1 MGRLLDIGYFKKT
14 IKERV
19 KYAKE
24 RTVIN
29 KMYAWNLD
37 KEYYDGKRINGYG
50 GFKYDGRWKA
60 LLPKI
65 IKKYKLTK
73 KSKVLDLGCKKG
85 FLLKDLN
92 ILLPQIKSYGIENHS
107 YALKKA
113 VKCNSKLIKSD
124 YYKIPFKNKYFD
136 FVIAFNS
143 LYMQNLGDV
152 IKSLKEIERV
162 SKKSYIVLA
171 SGETDEERN
180 KFYRWTL
187 IGTSILLKKEWKTL
201 FKKIKFKGDYYF
213 SSAKSLG
220 VQITKKL
227 KN

>member
-1 MGRLLDIGYFKKT
+1 MGKFFDIGYFKKP
-14 IKERV
+14 V
-19 KYAKE
+19 KVRAKVARE

-29 KMYAWNLD
+29 KMYAWDLG
-37 KEYYDGKRINGYG
+37 KEYYDGKRLNGYG
-50 GFKYDGRWKA
+50 GFKYDGRWLK

-92 ILLPQIKSYGIENHS
+92 ILIPGIKSYGIENHS
-107 YALKKA
+107 YALKKS
-113 VKCNSKLIKSD
+113 VRCKSKLIKSE
-124 YYKIPFKNKYFD
+124 YYKLPFKNNYFD

-152 IKSLKEIERV
+152 IKSLKEIQRV

-171 SGETDEERN
+171 SGENDEERN
-180 KFYRWTL
+180 KFYKWTL
-187 IGTSILLKKEWKTL
+187 IGTSILLKSEWKIL

-220 VQITKKL
+220 V
-227 KN
+227 

>member
-1 MGRLLDIGYFKKT
+1 MGKHLDIGYFKKP
-14 IKERV
+14 IKVRAKV
-19 KYAKE
+19 AKE

-29 KMYAWNLD
+29 KIKAWELG
-37 KEYYDGKRINGYG
+37 KEYYDGSRLNGYG
-50 GFKYDGRWKA
+50 GFKYDGRWLK
-60 LLPKI
+60 LLPQI
-65 IKKYKLTK
+65 IKRYKLNK
-73 KSKVLDLGCKKG
+73 NSRVLDLGCKKG

-92 ILLPQIKSYGIENHS
+92 ILIPGIKSYGVENHP

-113 VKCNSKLIKSD
+113 IKCESKLIQSE
-124 YYKIPFKNKYFD
+124 YYNLPFKKNHFD

-143 LYMQNLGDV
+143 LYMHNLGDV

-171 SGETDEERN
+171 SGENDEERN
-180 KFYRWTL
+180 KFYKWTL

-220 VQITKKL
+220 V
-227 KN
+227 

>member
-1 MGRLLDIGYFKKT
+1 MGKHIDIGYFKKP
-14 IKERV
+14 IKVRAKV
-19 KYAKE
+19 AKE

-29 KMYAWNLD
+29 KMYAWELG
-37 KEYYDGKRINGYG
+37 KEYYDGSRLNGYG
-50 GFKYDGRWKA
+50 GFKYDGRWLN
-60 LLPKI
+60 LLPKL
-65 IKKYKLTK
+65 IKKYKLTS

-92 ILLPQIKSYGIENHS
+92 ILIPGIKSYGIENHP

-113 VKCNSKLIKSD
+113 VKCNSKLIRSEYTKL
-124 YYKIPFKNKYFD
+124 PFKNKSLD

-171 SGETDEERN
+171 SGENNEERN
-180 KFYRWTL
+180 KFYKWTL
-187 IGTSILLKKEWKTL
+187 IGTSILLKKEWKAL
-201 FKKIKFKGDYYF
+201 FKKIKFNGDYYF

-220 VQITKKL
+220 V
-227 KN
+227 

>member
-1 MGRLLDIGYFKKT
+1 MGKHFDIGYFKKP
-14 IKERV
+14 V
-19 KYAKE
+19 KVRAKVAKE

-29 KMYAWNLD
+29 KMYAWQLG
-37 KEYYDGKRINGYG
+37 KEYYDGSRLNGYG
-50 GFKYDGRWKA
+50 GFRYDGRWLK

-65 IKKYKLTK
+65 IKKYKLTN

-92 ILLPQIKSYGIENHS
+92 KLLPGIKTYGIENHS
-107 YALKKA
+107 YALKKS
-113 VKCNSKLIKSD
+113 VNCKSKLIKSD
-124 YYKIPFKNKYFD
+124 YYNIPFKKNYFD

-152 IKSLKEIERV
+152 IKSLKEIQRV

-171 SGETDEERN
+171 SGENDEERN
-180 KFYRWTL
+180 KFYKWTL
-187 IGTSILLKKEWKTL
+187 IGTSILLKKEWKIL
-201 FKKIKFKGDYYF
+201 FKKIGFKGDYYF

-220 VQITKKL
+220 V
-227 KN
+227 

>member
-1 MGRLLDIGYFKKT
+1 MGQLIDIGYFKKPV
-14 IKERV
+14 KVRARV
-19 KYAKE
+19 AKE
-24 RTVIN
+24 RTIIN
-29 KMYAWNLD
+29 KMYAWELG
-37 KEYYDGKRINGYG
+37 KEYYDGSRLNGYG
-50 GFKYDGRWKA
+50 GFKYDGRWLK
-60 LLPKI
+60 LLPQI
-65 IKKYKLTK
+65 IKRYKLTN

-92 ILLPQIKSYGIENHS
+92 ILLPGIKSYGVENHP

-113 VKCNSKLIKSD
+113 VKCASKLIKSE
-124 YYKIPFKNKYFD
+124 YYSIPFKDKYFD

-162 SKKSYIVLA
+162 SKKSYVILA
-171 SGETDEERN
+171 SGENDEERN

-187 IGTSILLKKEWKTL
+187 IGTSILLKKEWKVL
-201 FKKIKFKGDYYF
+201 FKKIKFNGDYYF

-220 VQITKKL
+220 V
-227 KN
+227 

>member
-1 MGRLLDIGYFKKT
+1 MGRLLDIGYFKKV
-14 IKERV
+14 IKERA

-213 SSAKSLG
+213 SSAQSLG
-220 VQITKKL
+220 V
-227 KN
+227 

>member
-1 MGRLLDIGYFKKT
+1 MGRLLDIGYFKKA
-14 IKERV
+14 IKERA

-85 FLLKDLN
+85 FLLKDLC
-92 ILLPQIKSYGIENHS
+92 ILIPGIKSFGIENHS
-107 YALKKA
+107 YALNKA
-113 VKCNSKLIKSD
+113 VKCKSKLILSD

-162 SKKSYIVLA
+162 SKKSFVVLA
-171 SGETDEERN
+171 SGETDKERI

-187 IGTSILLKKEWKTL
+187 IGTTILLKKEWRTL
-201 FKKIKFKGDYYF
+201 FKKIKYKGDYYF

-220 VQITKKL
+220 L
-227 KN
+227 

>member
-1 MGRLLDIGYFKKT
+1 MGKLIDIGYFKKP
-14 IKERV
+14 V
-19 KYAKE
+19 KVRAKVAKE

-29 KMYAWNLD
+29 KMYAWELG
-37 KEYYDGKRINGYG
+37 KEYYDGNRLNGYG
-50 GFKYDGRWKA
+50 GFKYDGRWLK
-60 LLPKI
+60 LLPQI
-65 IKKYKLTK
+65 IKGYKLTN

-92 ILLPQIKSYGIENHS
+92 ILLPGIKSYGIENHP

-113 VKCNSKLIKSD
+113 VKCKSKLIMSE
-124 YYKIPFKNKYFD
+124 YYNIPFENKHFD

-171 SGETDEERN
+171 SGENDEERN

-201 FKKIKFKGDYYF
+201 FNKIKFKGDYYF

-220 VQITKKL
+220 V
-227 KN
+227 

>member
-1 MGRLLDIGYFKKT
+1 MGKHFDIGYFKKP
-14 IKERV
+14 V
-19 KYAKE
+19 KVRAKVAKE

-29 KMYAWNLD
+29 KMYAWQLG
-37 KEYYDGKRINGYG
+37 KEYYDGSRLNGYG
-50 GFKYDGRWKA
+50 GFKYDGRWLK

-65 IKKYKLTK
+65 IKKYKLTN

-92 ILLPQIKSYGIENHS
+92 KLLPGIKTYGIENHS
-107 YALKKA
+107 YALKKS
-113 VKCNSKLIKSD
+113 VNCKSKLIKSE
-124 YYKIPFKNKYFD
+124 YYNIPFKKNYFD

-152 IKSLKEIERV
+152 IKSLTEIQRV

-171 SGETDEERN
+171 SGENDEERN
-180 KFYRWTL
+180 KFYKWTL

-201 FKKIKFKGDYYF
+201 FKKIGFKGDYYF

-220 VQITKKL
+220 V
-227 KN
+227 

>member
-1 MGRLLDIGYFKKT
+1 MGKHFDIGYFKKP
-14 IKERV
+14 V
-19 KYAKE
+19 KVRAKVAKE

-29 KMYAWNLD
+29 KMYAWELG
-37 KEYYDGKRINGYG
+37 KEYYDGNRLNGYG
-50 GFKYDGRWKA
+50 GFKYDGRWLK

-65 IKKYKLTK
+65 IKRYKLSS

-85 FLLKDLN
+85 VLLKDLN
-92 ILLPQIKSYGIENHS
+92 ILLPGIKSYGIENHP
-107 YALKKA
+107 YAIKNA
-113 VKCNSKLIKSD
+113 VNCKSKLILSD
-124 YYKIPFKNKYFD
+124 YTKLPFKNKSLD

-171 SGETDEERN
+171 SGENDEERN
-180 KFYRWTL
+180 KFYKWTL

-213 SSAKSLG
+213 SSSKSLG
-220 VQITKKL
+220 V
-227 KN
+227 